1 MTDIGIHNHLNYF
14 IMETLQITKNW
25 NTKKVSIPKGVKAVS
40 SAYENQMPYLTKSK
54 ICCICGTSSDVI
66 SM

>member
-1 MTDIGIHNHLNYF
+1 MK
-14 IMETLQITKNW
+14 TLQITKNW
-25 NTKKVSIPKGVKAVS
+25 NAKKVSVSKGVKAVN
-40 SAYENQMPYLTKSK
+40 SAYENQMPYLKNSK

>member
-1 MTDIGIHNHLNYF
+1 
-14 IMETLQITKNW
+14 METLQITKNW